1 MPQWRGAHNS
11 VEFAAHLE
19 DGTFPPRGSRLGS
32 FMFRF
37 VLRLL
42 GLLLLAGAFAAL
54 VIDGTRS
61 IAGGALALTPLA
73 QTLAWLSPQKY
84 AALKPELQHHVPH
97 FVWDPLI
104 VHLLTAPTSLVAGA
118 LGALVLLAAQKRR
131 PKIGYSNRE

>member
-1 MPQWRGAHNS
+1 
-11 VEFAAHLE
+11 
-19 DGTFPPRGSRLGS
+19 
-32 FMFRF
+32 MFRF
-37 VLRLL
+37 ILRLL

-61 IAGGALALTPLA
+61 IADGALALTPLA
-73 QTLAWLSPQKY
+73 QTLSWLSPQKY